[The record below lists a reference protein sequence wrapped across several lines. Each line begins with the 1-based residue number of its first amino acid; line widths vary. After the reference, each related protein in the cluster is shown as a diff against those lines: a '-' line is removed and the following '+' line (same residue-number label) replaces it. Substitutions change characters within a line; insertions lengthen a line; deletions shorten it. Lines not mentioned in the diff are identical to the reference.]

1 MRHISSLLP
10 TLLATLVLAGCG
22 SAAHTDPFKSSA
34 AFTPPAI
41 TALTPNASP
50 VNSVPFFMT
59 VTGTNFGSDA
69 VVFWHGVPQFT
80 RVVSPT
86 QLLVNVTDTDLSY
99 FGLAPIYV
107 RTQGLNSNTVDFDVT
122 IQ

>member
-1 MRHISSLLP
+1 MRYVSSLLP
-10 TLLATLVLAGCG
+10 TLLVTLFLAGCG
-22 SAAHTDPFKSSA
+22 SAAHTDPFKST

-41 TALTPNASP
+41 TGLTPNASP

-59 VTGTNFGSDA
+59 VTGSNFGSDA

-80 RVVSPT
+80 RFVSAT
-86 QLLVNVTDTDLSY
+86 QLLVSVTDTDLSY

-107 RTQGLNSNTVDFDVT
+107 RTQGLNSNTVDFNVT